1 MMISATNNY
10 LTSSNLANSAHI
22 QNKSKISLDNEA
34 LGINVEKMPEDRIM
48 EIPVTLSH
56 KLLNTVE
63 ERAAETQS
71 LAKQAFKGA
80 ASDHYASTG
89 TMPISTKA
97 NTHVGVHGLEVEGR
111 DLSITE
117 ITTAFIDANT
127 VAEKNGMNEIEKAA
141 RFEGYADIPPHVV
154 NMQKQKSIETYGY
167 VKQPDNKSFFH
178 LTA

>member
-22 QNKSKISLDNEA
+22 QKKADITLDNEA
-34 LGINVEKMPEDRIM
+34 LGIKATKMPEDRIM
-48 EIPVTLSH
+48 EVPVTLTH

-63 ERAAETQS
+63 ERGAETQS
-71 LAKQAFKGA
+71 LAKQVFKGA
-80 ASDHYASTG
+80 ASDHYTNTG
-89 TMPISTKA
+89 TLPVSTKA
-97 NTHVGVHGLEVEGR
+97 STHVGVHGLEVEGR

-127 VAEKNGMNEIEKAA
+127 VASKNGMNEIEKAA
-141 RFEGYADIPPHVV
+141 RFENYSDVPPHLVKE
-154 NMQKQKSIETYGY
+154 QKQKSIETYGY
-167 VKQPDNKSFFH
+167 VRHPSEKSFLH